1 MFNLVY
7 TTYMMILKIYAVYF
21 GIISLF
27 AIFGRKKESI
37 TDTKLRFAALIPAR
51 NEEACIAGII
61 KSLKAQD
68 YPSDLIDIF
77 VIPNNCVDNTA
88 TVALTHGAN
97 VIEVPPTVKYK
108 GGALQF
114 AIKKLMSEEKEYDV
128 FLVFDADNVVSVN
141 FVSAMNQTICNGY
154 RVAKSRILAK
164 NREDSWVATC
174 YEIHFCTANII
185 INRARTQAGLSARVV
200 GTGFAV
206 TASYL
211 NELNGFNTVTITEDA
226 EFFAM
231 CAINGEKIGFCENAI
246 TYDEQTDSFIKSL
259 IQRKRWM
266 SGIMQVFT
274 LKLKELF
281 MSLFKKSRTKYAFDA
296 LMQLSFTY
304 MQALIPFAFMLSII
318 TASNDYLVN
327 VLPVSILRAYLYVL
341 FLALLVLIVEKRLVL
356 SKNVVIG
363 LFLYPFFV
371 LCFIPLQTISLFKK
385 TVKWTEIG
393 HVGSHIN
400 DDNPT
405 ITH

>member
-1 MFNLVY
+1 MFNFVY

-27 AIFGRKKESI
+27 AIFGRKKENV

-68 YPSDLIDIF
+68 YPFDLIDIF

-88 TVALTHGAN
+88 TVALKHGAN
-97 VIEVPPTVKYK
+97 IIEVPPTVKYK

-274 LKLKELF
+274 LKLKELVR
-281 MSLFKKSRTKYAFDA
+281 SIFKKSRTKYAFDA

-363 LFLYPFFV
+363 LLLYPFFV

-400 DDNPT
+400 DDSPT

>member
-1 MFNLVY
+1 
-7 TTYMMILKIYAVYF
+7 MMILKIYAVYF

>member
-27 AIFGRKKESI
+27 AIFGKKKEDA
-37 TDTKLRFAALIPAR
+37 TNKRLRFAVLIPAR

-61 KSLKAQD
+61 NSLKAQD
-68 YPSDLIDIF
+68 YSSDLIDIF

-88 TVALTHGAN
+88 AVALTHGAN
-97 VIEVPPTVKYK
+97 IIEVPSTVKYK
-108 GGALQF
+108 GGALQY
-114 AIKKLMSEEKEYDV
+114 AINKLMSEDKEYDV

-206 TASYL
+206 TSSYL
-211 NELNGFNTVTITEDA
+211 KELDGFNTVTITEDA

-231 CAINGEKIGFCENAI
+231 CAINGEKIGFCENAV
-246 TYDEQTDSFIKSL
+246 TYDEQTGSFIKSL

-274 LKLKELF
+274 LKLKDLF
-281 MSLFKKSRTKYAFDA
+281 ISIFKKSRTKYAFDA

-304 MQALIPFAFMLSII
+304 MQALIPFAFILSILN
-318 TASNDYLVN
+318 ASNDYLVN
-327 VLPVSILRAYLYVL
+327 VLPVTILRAYLYVL
-341 FLALLVLIVEKRLVL
+341 FLALLVLIVEKRLIL

-363 LFLYPFFV
+363 LLLYPFFV

-385 TVKWTEIG
+385 TVQWTEIG

>member
-27 AIFGRKKESI
+27 AIFGKKKEDA
-37 TDTKLRFAALIPAR
+37 TNKRLRFAVLIPAR

-61 KSLKAQD
+61 NSLKAQD
-68 YPSDLIDIF
+68 YSSDLIDIF

-88 TVALTHGAN
+88 AVALTHGAN
-97 VIEVPPTVKYK
+97 IIEVPSTVKYK

-114 AIKKLMSEEKEYDV
+114 AINKLMSEDKEYDV

-206 TASYL
+206 TSSYL
-211 NELNGFNTVTITEDA
+211 KELGGFNTVTITEDA

-231 CAINGEKIGFCENAI
+231 CAINGEKIGFCENAV
-246 TYDEQTDSFIKSL
+246 TYDEQTDSFKKSL

-274 LKLKELF
+274 LKLKDLF
-281 MSLFKKSRTKYAFDA
+281 ISIFKKSRNKYAFDA

-304 MQALIPFAFMLSII
+304 MQALIPFAFILSII
-318 TASNDYLVN
+318 NASNDYLVN
-327 VLPVSILRAYLYVL
+327 VLPVTILRAYLYVL
-341 FLALLVLIVEKRLVL
+341 FLALLVLIVEKRLIL

-363 LFLYPFFV
+363 LLLYPFFV

-385 TVKWTEIG
+385 TVQWTEIG